1 MSTALFSVIFAIT
14 FACSGV
20 VVVVVVVVVVMDVK
34 NDDKKSKGGE
44 EKVTLFDVVA
54 FGGGVDM

>member
-20 VVVVVVVVVVMDVK
+20 VVVVVGVMDVK